1 MRIFA
6 VWAFICAIE
15 GQIASETIDTKETA
29 SSFLSRAGR
38 IFFWEEAKQGNLER
52 ECIEE
57 VKTSIWIKNGK
68 FCFQQGDPCNR
79 EENWEVFDND
89 ELHRESWSKLKGCF
103 TKLTSQNVSRQNNV
117 HGNDSYLMCH
127 ILLLIWHLTIIFS
140 KWARATYEIATIT
153 TIANFHFQNKFL
165 KNHNLYLI
173 SIWNLSYS

>member
-1 MRIFA
+1 MGNRENSTSKMRIFA
-6 VWAFICAIE
+6 VCAFIGAIE

-57 VKTSIWIKNGK
+57 
-68 FCFQQGDPCNR
+68 QGDPCNK

-103 TKLTSQNVSRQNNV
+103 TKLTSQNQMSKSNLRNCYD
-117 HGNDSYLMCH
+117 NDN
-127 ILLLIWHLTIIFS
+127 
-140 KWARATYEIATIT
+140 R
-153 TIANFHFQNKFL
+153 
-165 KNHNLYLI
+165 
-173 SIWNLSYS
+173 

>member
-6 VWAFICAIE
+6 VWAFIGAIE
-15 GQIASETIDTKETA
+15 GQIASETTETKETA

-57 VKTSIWIKNGK
+57 VKNRILLLQRNFYR
-68 FCFQQGDPCNR
+68 FCFQQGDPWNR

-103 TKLTSQNVSRQNNV
+103 TKLTSQNVSRQNN
-117 HGNDSYLMCH
+117 
-127 ILLLIWHLTIIFS
+127 
-140 KWARATYEIATIT
+140 
-153 TIANFHFQNKFL
+153 FH
-165 KNHNLYLI
+165 
-173 SIWNLSYS
+173 